1 MFNDV
6 SGNQTII
13 IDHRVSINIPPLSVV
28 LFVVL
33 SVVLGTIGCCV
44 VIAFK

>member
-6 SGNQTII
+6 SGNQTIV
-13 IDHRVSINIPPLSVV
+13 IDGRVYINIPPLSVAI
-28 LFVVL
+28 F
-33 SVVLGTIGCCV
+33 VVLGTMGCCV